1 MHVRFLRSWSALP
14 EQAIMRRVG
23 LSTKSIQKT
32 WMTATATVTSQLS
45 GRTAAIAVTLMF
57 LANGTVIG
65 GYGGSLPSLRDKL
78 GIDATH
84 IAIMLFCAGTA
95 AILAMQIGGRLADAL
110 GAREITLAALPL
122 LIAGMIT
129 IGLADNFA
137 IAIIGVVL
145 IGLGNGAM
153 DVSMNAIGVQVEAA
167 RQRPIMSFFHAF
179 WSIGTFIGAG
189 AVLLLA
195 ALLGLHGAAIVTPVS
210 IFVAVATALAL
221 GVLFKITPKAAVVH
235 HTVDGVK
242 TPIPKAAWILGI
254 MALAFGLSEGT
265 ATDWSSLHVTDV
277 AGVDP
282 TTGALGLITV
292 SAFMVIIRLLGDRL
306 VTRFGRR
313 TVVRFG
319 ALFAAIG
326 YLMVTLVSSLPML
339 VVGWALVG
347 FGVGMIAPQV
357 YAVAG
362 HIGGGRVLAVVVT
375 FGYAAFLLGPAFMG
389 FLVNHV
395 GIHHAMAVPALL
407 CAGIIALAST
417 MPRNDAGLSKR

>member
-1 MHVRFLRSWSALP
+1 
-14 EQAIMRRVG
+14 MRRVG

-84 IAIMLFCAGTA
+84 IAIMLFCAGAA

-221 GVLFKITPKAAVVH
+221 GVLFKITPKAAGVH